1 MVTIKISQLWRQI
14 VEELQHFSQAE
25 PFIQPLVAELLQ
37 VDTLASA
44 VIAQL
49 AHKLACPV
57 FDRGALSRM
66 FTDVLTHAIGYPAAV
81 TADVLAVKQ
90 NDPACDYYA
99 TPLLFFKGF
108 LALQGYRFG
117 HLLYLR
123 GDRMTALWLQTR
135 ISEVF
140 QVDIHPAA
148 RLAQGIVIDHAT
160 GIVIGETAEVGQ
172 GVVMMQNVTLGG
184 TGKERGDRHPKIGQ
198 GVFLGVGAK
207 VLGNIHI
214 GEYSKVG
221 AGSIVLHS
229 APAYAT
235 LVGVPAKVVHHRI
248 VLPTPPQTELVSCP
262 VFDAS

>member
-1 MVTIKISQLWRQI
+1 MVTIKISQLWQQV
-14 VEELQHFSQAE
+14 VEDLQQFSQAE

-37 VDTLASA
+37 VDSLAHA
-44 VIAQL
+44 VIVQL
-49 AHKLACPV
+49 THKLACPV
-57 FDRGALSRM
+57 FDRSALSRM
-66 FTDVLTHAIGYPAAV
+66 LTDVLAQAPGYPAAV

-90 NDPACDYYA
+90 NDPACEHYA

-108 LALQGYRFG
+108 LALQGYRLG
-117 HLLYLR
+117 HLLYQR
-123 GDRMTALWLQTR
+123 GDRLTALWLQSR

-160 GIVIGETAEVGQ
+160 GIVIGETAEVAQ
-172 GVVMMQNVTLGG
+172 GVIIMQDVTLGG
-184 TGKERGDRHPKIGQ
+184 TGKERGNRHPKIGQ

-207 VLGNIHI
+207 VLGNIHV
-214 GEYSKVG
+214 GDYSKVG

-235 LVGVPAKVVHHRI
+235 LAGVPAKVVNHRI
-248 VLPTPPQTELVSCP
+248 VPPVPAHAELATCP
-262 VFDAS
+262 VL